1 MFSTLSTRSSNYYCV
16 SEINVSSLDA
26 LEKRAKNAQP
36 IYYISYQFVANS
48 TDKNGTLAMIGIS
61 STQFNV
67 FGKINQ

>member
-1 MFSTLSTRSSNYYCV
+1 MSSNYYCV

-36 IYYISYQFVANS
+36 TYYISYQFVANS
-48 TDKNGTLAMIGIS
+48 TDKNRTLAMIGIS